1 MATYKGQDGVFQ
13 AIDPVGGT
21 LATVSNLK
29 SWSIS
34 QTVDSIETS
43 TMGATGDAKTFTTG
57 QSSWSA
63 TCELLY
69 DLTNAT
75 QADLIVGALVD
86 IKIWPNTVSEAESWA
101 GSGIVTDTGQ
111 SGALGDMV
119 GSSITVQGTGVLT
132 TVA

>member
-13 AIDPVGGT
+13 CALSGG
-21 LATVSNLK
+21 LASVNNLK
-29 SWSIS
+29 SWNIS

-43 TMGATGDAKTFTTG
+43 TIGATGDAKTFTTG
-57 QSSWSA
+57 QSSWTA
-63 TCELLY
+63 TCEVLY
-69 DLTNAT
+69 DLSNTV
-75 QADLIVGALVD
+75 QAELVKGESVD
-86 IKIWPNTVSEAESWA
+86 IKIWPNTVSQTESWA

-119 GSSITVQGTGVLT
+119 SSSITVQGTGVLT